1 MATTIIECLECGE
14 QIELSGKKKGD
25 RVNCPA
31 CNTTFAVVDYDG
43 EMDIDY
49 PEAEE
54 GSEES

>member
-1 MATTIIECLECGE
+1 MASIECLECGE
-14 QIELSGKKKGD
+14 SIDLTGKSKGE

-49 PEAEE
+49 PEAEDEAE
-54 GSEES
+54 GD

>member
-1 MATTIIECLECGE
+1 MATSIECLECGE
-14 QIELSGKKKGD
+14 PIDFADKKKGD
-25 RVNCPA
+25 RINCPS

-54 GSEES
+54 GAEED

>member
-1 MATTIIECLECGE
+1 MATTTSIECLECGE
-14 QIELSGKKKGD
+14 SIELSEKKKGD

-54 GSEES
+54 DAE